1 VRARRGGDTPGGFA
15 ICTISWRYR
24 KLDIVTIDG
33 REIARSCGMA
43 VDLPV
48 FAKAVVEDGTLLA
61 VHGLAWSEEPKRCWL
76 FFHVETYRP
85 GYGFVVRREGRRCLR
100 HAAQLGETEVYTPR
114 DAQFPSSLKLM
125 KLFGFEKFSVENGI
139 EIWRCRVSN

>member
-1 VRARRGGDTPGGFA
+1 V
-15 ICTISWRYR
+15 
-24 KLDIVTIDG
+24 DIVTVDG

-61 VHGLAWSEEPKRCWL
+61 VQGLAWSEEPKRCWL
-76 FFHVETYRP
+76 FFHVKNYRP
-85 GYGFVVRREGRRCLR
+85 GYGFVVRREGRRLLR